1 MLSRLRRRVRPH
13 GSPGVRQNEPRPF
26 CLDALFALRVCRFAP
41 SARRCWNSN
50 VMETTLL
57 NPSAQLYCTR
67 HPAMGTE
74 YSLFLYAASREEAA
88 EIAKPVFEE
97 IDRVDALLS
106 NYRLDSELSRINRE
120 AFDQAVTTDPET
132 FRFLA
137 TCLAWSERSHGAFD
151 ISVGKLMKVWK
162 FFGDSGALPSPEE
175 LAAARADV
183 GWEKIRLDPEQ
194 RTVRFLAAGIELDP
208 GGIGKGYAVDRAVRV
223 LRAKRVSAALLS
235 AGSSTI
241 YALGA
246 PAGEAGW
253 KVRVPSPGRE
263 ASTIST
269 VILRDTSLSTAN
281 LSEKNFV
288 HEDQFYG
295 AIMNPRTLQPV
306 QGMLQVTV
314 ISQSATDSDAL
325 SNALFVSG
333 PEERASLLGEQD
345 FALVIRESQSYVE
358 PRGGQKYESI
368 RWPAEVVQPQPAA
381 LSIAKEKE
389 KL

>member
-1 MLSRLRRRVRPH
+1 MT
-13 GSPGVRQNEPRPF
+13 
-26 CLDALFALRVCRFAP
+26 D
-41 SARRCWNSN
+41 
-50 VMETTLL
+50 TTL
-57 NPSAQLYCTR
+57 NPVTQLYCTT

-74 YSLFLYAASREEAA
+74 YSLYLYAPSREQAA
-88 EIAKPVFEE
+88 VIAKPVFEE

-106 NYRLDSELSRINRE
+106 NYRPDSELSRINRQ
-120 AFDQAVTTDPET
+120 AFDQEVTTDPET

-137 TCLAWSERSHGAFD
+137 TCLAWSERSQGAFD

-162 FFGDSGALPSPEE
+162 FFGASGALPSTEE
-175 LAAARADV
+175 LAASRADV
-183 GWEKIRLDPEQ
+183 GWEKIRLNPEQ
-194 RTVRFLAAGIELDP
+194 RTVRFLAAEIELDP

-223 LRAKRVSAALLS
+223 LRARQVPAALLS

-246 PAGEAGW
+246 PHGEPGW
-253 KVRVPSPGRE
+253 KVRVPSPHPEGG
-263 ASTIST
+263 TIST

-288 HEDQFYG
+288 HEGQFYG

-306 QGMLQVTV
+306 RGMLQVTV

-333 PEERASLLGEQD
+333 PEDRASLLPEQD
-345 FALVIRESQSYVE
+345 CALVIPEQRSEVE
-358 PRGGQKYESI
+358 QHVAPPYEAI
-368 RWPAEVVQPQPAA
+368 RWPSEVAERHLAELPTK
-381 LSIAKEKE
+381 KEKE

>member
-1 MLSRLRRRVRPH
+1 M
-13 GSPGVRQNEPRPF
+13 EPPF
-26 CLDALFALRVCRFAP
+26 LLGCHFVTD
-41 SARRCWNSN
+41 
-50 VMETTLL
+50 TTL
-57 NPSAQLYCTR
+57 NPVTQLYCTT

-74 YSLFLYAASREEAA
+74 YSLYLYAPSREQAA
-88 EIAKPVFEE
+88 AIAKPVFEE

-106 NYRLDSELSRINRE
+106 NYRPDSELSRINRQ
-120 AFDQAVTTDPET
+120 AFDHEITTDPET

-137 TCLAWSERSHGAFD
+137 TCLAWSQRSQGAFD

-162 FFGDSGALPSPEE
+162 FFGASGALPATEE

-194 RTVRFLAAGIELDP
+194 RTVRLLTAEIELDP

-223 LRAKRVSAALLS
+223 LRARQVPAALLS

-241 YALGA
+241 YALGT
-246 PAGEAGW
+246 PHGEPGW
-253 KVRVPSPGRE
+253 KVRVPSPHPQGG
-263 ASTIST
+263 TIST

-288 HEDQFYG
+288 HEGQFYG

-306 QGMLQVTV
+306 RGVLQVTV

-333 PEERASLLGEQD
+333 PDDRASLLPKHD
-345 FALVIRESQSYVE
+345 CALVIPEQRSEVE
-358 PRGGQKYESI
+358 QQATPPYEAI
-368 RWPAEVVQPQPAA
+368 RWPSEVAQRHLAELPTT
-381 LSIAKEKE
+381 KEKE